1 MARDR
6 VPGYTNPV
14 PPLQAPPRRKT
25 PLGLTGLT
33 QEAIRRATPQ
43 PGRSLTPHTIS
54 ASGDRDDG
62 TTPDSPAAMCAAE
75 HEQLRGAMQGLE
87 ARAYLHADSKVA
99 QCRANRTGQT
109 ALWVTL
115 GASIVAGVAA
125 VATAIGVA
133 TVDNAGPK
141 MTARALNDSALATA
155 GLKGEISQLRRELR
169 AMREEQREDRADLL
183 ARIASRP
190 LPRATDTVRRTAQP
204 APAAPVH
211 PEIERPNDYGF

>member
-54 ASGDRDDG
+54 SSGAVDE

-87 ARAYLHADSKVA
+87 ARAYLHADTRVE
-99 QCRANRTGQT
+99 QCRAKRTGQT

-115 GASIVAGVAA
+115 GAAVIAAGGTL
-125 VATAIGVA
+125 ATAIGVA
-133 TVDNAGPK
+133 TVDNAGAK
-141 MTARALNDSALATA
+141 TTARALNESALATA
-155 GLKGEISQLRRELR
+155 GLQSEIGQLRRELR
-169 AMREEQREDRADLL
+169 AMRDEQREDRADLL
-183 ARIASRP
+183 ARIAARP

-204 APAAPVH
+204 APPAPVH
-211 PEIERPNDYGF
+211 HELERPNDWGL